1 MNNEIISKWQKE
13 IKNFRGIKSTYII
26 EGNIHDVYPFYF
38 GDEKKLGFFY
48 LSRIIHNLFNEEQ
61 DEEIYEAVVYDPL
74 FGFSNHLNMNV
85 QNTVKE
91 FKSISDEKNKDI
103 LAVNAIEIQSNENGN
118 HEKPAQSKTTL
129 KANPLQDSGKL
140 IRDSEII
147 RSMLSLSNNT
157 ENAKSKVVIVNLAS
171 RFVSNPEELS
181 KEETQFFLN
190 LFYASQNAT
199 KGNGKDL
206 NSLILIVDKYN
217 DIPAWFYINNPNV
230 RTVNIPNPD
239 RIMREAYIESY
250 YHFSDET
257 NSLERKKQTN
267 KIVDLTDGM
276 KIIELLELNN
286 LSKKQ
291 GNCYEHL
298 VESIYTYKYGF
309 KDNKW
314 LQIREKIGADIKE
327 QIRNRVKGQDQAID
341 KVVKVLKRS
350 VMGLSGMQHSS
361 DSKPRG
367 ILFLAGP
374 TGTGKTELVKTI
386 TELLFEDE
394 RSLIRFD
401 MSEYR
406 EENSDQKLFGA
417 PPGYVGYGQG
427 GQLTNAVK
435 NNPFSVLLFDE
446 IEKAHPSIMDKF
458 LQILEDGRMTD
469 GQGNTV
475 YFTETIIFF
484 TSNVGISY
492 EAERNG
498 KKVREYLVQPDEP
511 YDDIM
516 KKVKE
521 AMKIEFKPEVLNRIG
536 ENIVVFNYIDGN
548 SSKAITKS
556 KIESINKNILKSL
569 KMNIGVSDAAFQWF
583 FNKCWENDTRMNGGR
598 GIGNV
603 IEEYYLNPL
612 AEFLFDNNCNEGSN
626 IFVDTQDDEITFTV
640 R

>member
-1 MNNEIISKWQKE
+1 MSVLKSIPKWQKE
-13 IKNFRGIKSTYII
+13 LNSFKGIKSTFII
-26 EGNIHDVYPFYF
+26 EGNVHDVYPYY
-38 GDEKKLGFFY
+38 DENNEKKEVDFFS
-48 LSRIIHNLFNEEQ
+48 LNRIIANVFDSGETNGFYDYL
-61 DEEIYEAVVYDPL
+61 VCDPL
-74 FGFSNHLNMNV
+74 FGFSDPLHFNKTPQLIDTLSKATESFNSEIRSFN
-85 QNTVKE
+85 KE
-91 FKSISDEKNKDI
+91 ENG
-103 LAVNAIEIQSNENGN
+103 QSN
-118 HEKPAQSKTTL
+118 AADSKMVR
-129 KANPLQDSGKL
+129 N
-140 IRDSEII
+140 SEII
-147 RSMLSLSNNT
+147 RSALTLST
-157 ENAKSKVVIVNLAS
+157 AQENEERKSVAVIVNFAS
-171 RFVSNPEELS
+171 RFLSSPEGMS
-181 KEETQFFLN
+181 INETNFFLN
-190 LFYASQNAT
+190 LLYASNNAIR
-199 KGNGKDL
+199 GNKFI
-206 NSLILIVDKYN
+206 NTLILVVDKFN

-230 RTVNIPNPD
+230 RTISVPNPD
-239 RIMREAYIESY
+239 RSIRDAYVQRY
-250 YHFSDET
+250 YTIFKDDT
-257 NSLERKKQTN
+257 NPEIDKKRS
-267 KIVDLTDGM
+267 KYVDLTDGM
-276 KIIELLELNN
+276 KILELAE
-286 LSKKQ
+286 LRRLCKQ
-291 GNCYEHL
+291 EMDN
-298 VESIYTYKYGF
+298 VEDVSDVVSIYKYGF

-314 LQIREKIGADIKE
+314 LQIREKIGADIKD
-327 QIRNRVKGQDQAID
+327 QIRIRVKGQDQAID

-435 NNPFSVLLFDE
+435 SNPFSVLLFDE

-492 EAERNG
+492 EVERNG
-498 KKVREYLVQPDEP
+498 KKIREYLVQPDEP

-536 ENIVVFNYIDGN
+536 ENIVVFNYIDEN

-612 AEFLFDNNCNEGSN
+612 AEFLFDNNCSEGSN
-626 IFVDTQDDEITFTV
+626 IFVDTQEKEITFTV

>member
-1 MNNEIISKWQKE
+1 MKMSVSKSIPKWQKE
-13 IKNFRGIKSTYII
+13 LNSFKGIKSTFII
-26 EGNIHDVYPFYF
+26 EGNVHDVYPYY
-38 GDEKKLGFFY
+38 DENNEKKEVDFFS
-48 LSRIIHNLFNEEQ
+48 LNRIIANIFDSGDTSGFYDYL
-61 DEEIYEAVVYDPL
+61 VCDPL
-74 FGFSNHLNMNV
+74 FGFSDPLHFNKTPQLIDTLSKATDNFN
-85 QNTVKE
+85 NEIRSFNKE
-91 FKSISDEKNKDI
+91 DN
-103 LAVNAIEIQSNENGN
+103 NQSN
-118 HEKPAQSKTTL
+118 AADSKMV
-129 KANPLQDSGKL
+129 KNSEL
-140 IRDSEII
+140 IRSALT
-147 RSMLSLSNNT
+147 LST
-157 ENAKSKVVIVNLAS
+157 AQENEERKSVAVIVNFAS
-171 RFVSNPEELS
+171 RFLSSPEGMS
-181 KEETQFFLN
+181 INETNFFLN
-190 LFYASQNAT
+190 LLYASNNAIR
-199 KGNGKDL
+199 GNKFINTL
-206 NSLILIVDKYN
+206 VLVVDKFN

-230 RTVNIPNPD
+230 RTISVPNPD
-239 RIMREAYIESY
+239 RSIRDAYVQRY
-250 YHFSDET
+250 YTIFKDDT
-257 NSLERKKQTN
+257 NPEIGKKRS
-267 KIVDLTDGM
+267 KYVDLTDGM
-276 KIIELLELNN
+276 KILELAE
-286 LSKKQ
+286 LRRLCKQ
-291 GNCYEHL
+291 EMDN
-298 VESIYTYKYGF
+298 VEDVSDVVSIYKYGF

-314 LQIREKIGADIKE
+314 LQIREKIGADIKD

-492 EAERNG
+492 EVERNG

-536 ENIVVFNYIDGN
+536 ENIVVFNYIDEN

-583 FNKCWENDTRMNGGR
+583 FNKCWDNDTRMNGGR

>member
-1 MNNEIISKWQKE
+1 MSVSKSVPKWQKE
-13 IKNFRGIKSTYII
+13 LNSFKGIKSTFII
-26 EGNIHDVYPFYF
+26 EGNVHDVYPYY
-38 GDEKKLGFFY
+38 DENNDKKEVDFFS
-48 LSRIIHNLFNEEQ
+48 LNRIIANVFNSGETNGFY
-61 DEEIYEAVVYDPL
+61 DYLVCDPL
-74 FGFSNHLNMNV
+74 FGFSDPLHFNKTPQLIDTLSKATENFNSEIRSF
-85 QNTVKE
+85 NKE
-91 FKSISDEKNKDI
+91 D
-103 LAVNAIEIQSNENGN
+103 AQSNT
-118 HEKPAQSKTTL
+118 ADSKMV
-129 KANPLQDSGKL
+129 KN
-140 IRDSEII
+140 SEII
-147 RSMLSLSNNT
+147 RSALTLST
-157 ENAKSKVVIVNLAS
+157 AQENEERKSVAVIVNFAS
-171 RFVSNPEELS
+171 RFLSSPEGMS
-181 KEETQFFLN
+181 INETNFFLN
-190 LFYASQNAT
+190 LLYASNNAIR
-199 KGNGKDL
+199 GNKFI
-206 NSLILIVDKYN
+206 NTLILVVDKFN

-230 RTVNIPNPD
+230 RTISVPNPD
-239 RIMREAYIESY
+239 RSIRDAYVQRY
-250 YHFSDET
+250 YTIFKDDT
-257 NSLERKKQTN
+257 NPEIDKKRS
-267 KIVDLTDGM
+267 KYVDLTDGM
-276 KIIELLELNN
+276 KILELAE
-286 LSKKQ
+286 LRRLCKQ
-291 GNCYEHL
+291 EMDN
-298 VESIYTYKYGF
+298 VEDVSDVVSIYKYGF

-314 LQIREKIGADIKE
+314 LQIREKIGADIKD
-327 QIRNRVKGQDQAID
+327 QIRIRVKGQDQAVD

-492 EAERNG
+492 EVERNG
-498 KKVREYLVQPDEP
+498 KKIREYLVQPDES
-511 YDDIM
+511 YDVIM

-536 ENIVVFNYIDGN
+536 ENIIVFNYIDEN

>member
-1 MNNEIISKWQKE
+1 MSVSKSVPKWQKE
-13 IKNFRGIKSTYII
+13 LNSFKGIKSTFII
-26 EGNIHDVYPFYF
+26 EGNVHDVYPYY
-38 GDEKKLGFFY
+38 DENNDKKEVDFFS
-48 LSRIIHNLFNEEQ
+48 LNRIIANVFNSGETNGFY
-61 DEEIYEAVVYDPL
+61 DYLVCDPL
-74 FGFSNHLNMNV
+74 FGFSDPLHFNKTPQLIDTLSKATENFNSEIRSY
-85 QNTVKE
+85 NKE
-91 FKSISDEKNKDI
+91 D
-103 LAVNAIEIQSNENGN
+103 AQSNT
-118 HEKPAQSKTTL
+118 ADSKMV
-129 KANPLQDSGKL
+129 KN
-140 IRDSEII
+140 SEII
-147 RSMLSLSNNT
+147 RSALTLST
-157 ENAKSKVVIVNLAS
+157 AQENEERKSIAVIVNFAS
-171 RFVSNPEELS
+171 RFLSSPEGMS
-181 KEETQFFLN
+181 INETNFFLN
-190 LFYASQNAT
+190 LLYASNNAIR
-199 KGNGKDL
+199 GNKFI
-206 NSLILIVDKYN
+206 NTLILVVDKFN

-230 RTVNIPNPD
+230 RTISVPNPD
-239 RIMREAYIESY
+239 RSIRDAYVQRY
-250 YHFSDET
+250 YTIFKDDT
-257 NSLERKKQTN
+257 NPEIDKKRS
-267 KIVDLTDGM
+267 KYVDLTDGM
-276 KIIELLELNN
+276 KILELAE
-286 LSKKQ
+286 LRRLCKQ
-291 GNCYEHL
+291 EMDN
-298 VESIYTYKYGF
+298 VEDVSDVVSIYKYGF

-314 LQIREKIGADIKE
+314 LQIREKIGADIKD
-327 QIRNRVKGQDQAID
+327 QIRIRVKGQDQAID

-492 EAERNG
+492 EVERNG
-498 KKVREYLVQPDEP
+498 KKIREYLVQPDES
-511 YDDIM
+511 YDVIM

-536 ENIVVFNYIDGN
+536 ENIIVFNYIDEN